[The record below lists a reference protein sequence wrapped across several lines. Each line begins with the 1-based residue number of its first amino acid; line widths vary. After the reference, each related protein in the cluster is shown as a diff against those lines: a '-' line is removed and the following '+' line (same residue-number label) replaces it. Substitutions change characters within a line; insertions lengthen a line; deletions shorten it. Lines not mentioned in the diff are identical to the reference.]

1 MELTATLTQ
10 LTPCITAKAGTE
22 CGSAGCGQTWKRRT
36 TNIPWCAVDG
46 TKLAIAYSV
55 AGGAVDSPD
64 LPVANATTWSAVDRS
79 DLPVTNAAAR
89 STDLPIAEPICG
101 SPIDASYLT
110 ITDPRSGGS
119 RARELHGS
127 GCA

>member
-1 MELTATLTQ
+1 MGSTFSVLELAATLTQ
-10 LTPCITAKAGTE
+10 LTPCIAAKAGTE
-22 CGSAGCGQTWKRRT
+22 SGPSPCRQSRKRCT

-64 LPVANATTWSAVDRS
+64 LPVTYSTAGSP
-79 DLPVTNAAAR
+79 DL
-89 STDLPIAEPICG
+89 SIAETVRR
-101 SPIDASYLT
+101 SPIDASYLA
-110 ITDPRSGGS
+110 ITDPQSGGS
-119 RARELHGS
+119 RAGELDGT